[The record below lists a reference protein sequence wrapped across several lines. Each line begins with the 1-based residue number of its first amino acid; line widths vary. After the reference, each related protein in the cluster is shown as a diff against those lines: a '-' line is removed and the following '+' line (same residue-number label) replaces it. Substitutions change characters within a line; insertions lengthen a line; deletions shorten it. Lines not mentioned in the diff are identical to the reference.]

1 MLLLYQFLFFFTI
14 TSVVQQNKERVL
26 THPHETF
33 FIYRKAFLDVEKGAS
48 IFTKIDAPTSNDP
61 TAFFCLY
68 FLMPNA
74 SFPGNTAASPSS
86 SSILNS
92 WLYFATR
99 SLRLGAPVLIWQV
112 FSATARSAIVVS
124 SVSPER

>member
-14 TSVVQQNKERVL
+14 TSVVQQNKEHVL

-33 FIYRKAFLDVEKGAS
+33 FIYRKAFFDVEKGAS
-48 IFTKIDAPTSNDP
+48 IFIKIDAPISNDP

-68 FLMPNA
+68 FLMLNA

-99 SLRLGAPVLIWQV
+99 SLRLGAPVLI
-112 FSATARSAIVVS
+112 
-124 SVSPER
+124 